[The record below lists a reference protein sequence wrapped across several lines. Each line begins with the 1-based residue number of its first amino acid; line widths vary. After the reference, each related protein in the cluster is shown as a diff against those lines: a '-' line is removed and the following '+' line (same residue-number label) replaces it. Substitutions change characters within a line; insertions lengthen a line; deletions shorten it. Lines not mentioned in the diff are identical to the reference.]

1 LTDNIEIKKPNPK
14 LLKSVF
20 MIPHMTTETEF
31 DSLKFKKTPTFWI
44 WIGLLVFTS
53 IEVLLIF
60 LLEPL
65 LRVNFPALNPDTG
78 PTDYYWKLNAR
89 DFLTMV
95 FTWTFYGAHQA
106 SAWILIYWAHMN
118 YRKKTL
124 DSKKII
130 KYVVSMTIIT
140 VVFTFLHLLQ
150 THVWYDGLAQDVP
163 IITSQGSV
171 IIMLAILLV
180 MQNSKR
186 GIFFGRKEKKL
197 MRPEVAK
204 TFMTSHQVIF
214 SWALVYTF
222 WFHPMD
228 SSPALLSGFFFM
240 GLLFAQMTLAYTRIH
255 LNKWWILVVESYVTI
270 HATIVAIAQWLD
282 FNADPPM
289 WPMFLLGFLAML
301 VFTYIHGLGL
311 RNWVRWLIV
320 ASYII
325 LLVFMYIPIPIGFGR
340 DPSNLIMLEFLWIPL
355 ILYLIAFIAA
365 GIAHIYLIIKKKRT
379 S

>member
-1 LTDNIEIKKPNPK
+1 MVIET
-14 LLKSVF
+14 KSEEIYSDDRSIVK
-20 MIPHMTTETEF
+20 T
-31 DSLKFKKTPTFWI
+31 LAFKV
-44 WIGLLVFTS
+44 WIGLIIFTF

-65 LRVNFPALNPDTG
+65 LRINFPPLDPDTG
-78 PTDYYWKLNAR
+78 PADYYWTLNIR
-89 DFLTMV
+89 DALTMV
-95 FTWTFYGAHQA
+95 ITWTFYGAHQV
-106 SAWILIYWAHMN
+106 SVWLVIYWAHMN

-124 DSKKII
+124 DRKKVIRYISAMSII
-130 KYVVSMTIIT
+130 LIS
-140 VVFTFLHLLQ
+140 FTLLHLFQ
-150 THVWYDGLAQDVP
+150 TQLWYDGLAQDVP
-163 IITSQGSV
+163 ILTSQGSV
-171 IIMLAILLV
+171 IVMLSILLV
-180 MQNSKR
+180 MQNPKR
-186 GIFFGRKEKKL
+186 GIFFGKKEKKL

-204 TFMTSHQVIF
+204 VFMTNHQIIF

-240 GLLFAQMTLAYTRIH
+240 GLLFIQMTLAYTRIH
-255 LNKWWILVVESYVTI
+255 LNKWWILICESYVVI

-282 FNADPPM
+282 FGADPPM

-320 ASYII
+320 ISYAVF
-325 LLVFMYIPIPIGFGR
+325 LVIMYLPSPFGFGR
-340 DPSNLIMLEFLWIPL
+340 STTYLLRLEFLWIPL

-365 GIAHIYLIIKKKRT
+365 FLGHIYLNLKKKKIK
-379 S
+379 SKIS